1 MPVVSIL
8 FQEGG
13 LWGGGCSSRRELC
26 ASALLHLGGEGSRM
40 WLMLLVEILSDFET
54 SYKATVIKT
63 VAEGQIAQWDRMKIQ
78 K

>member
-1 MPVVSIL
+1 
-8 FQEGG
+8 
-13 LWGGGCSSRRELC
+13 
-26 ASALLHLGGEGSRM
+26 M